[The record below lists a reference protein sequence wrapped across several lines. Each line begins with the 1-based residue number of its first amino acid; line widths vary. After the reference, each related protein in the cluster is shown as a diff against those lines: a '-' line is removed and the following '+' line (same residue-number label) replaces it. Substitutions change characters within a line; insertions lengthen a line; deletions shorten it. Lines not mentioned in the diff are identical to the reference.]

1 MDFEILWFS
10 QFSLN
15 SKQSKK
21 QRKLESLSHKDFH
34 CFELLGS
41 TNAHDFSIEI
51 LKELHWKRTC
61 GKTRISIIIAKT
73 NEIATFWPPIINIKT
88 ICFFCF
94 SRKEHRLQI
103 RMKKHQKTWHLRKP
117 SKTNEIATFWPPRT
131 HPRRAPYLQKHPKG
145 LPGPSQDAPREP
157 PPFLVPPGTSQGP
170 PRTPNS
176 CSGRCP
182 FAT

>member
-1 MDFEILWFS
+1 MDFEISWFS

-21 QRKLESLSHKDFH
+21 QRKHFRS
-34 CFELLGS
+34 S

-61 GKTRISIIIAKT
+61 GKARISIIIAKT
-73 NEIATFWPPIINIKT
+73 NEIATFWPPRINVKT
-88 ICFFCF
+88 TCFFVF
-94 SRKEHRLQI
+94 YENNIASKYLWKI
-103 RMKKHQKTWHLRKP
+103 IKKHDISENLLKP
-117 SKTNEIATFWPPRT
+117 SKQQHFGISGLTQGSPHTSKNTPRPPQDHPRT
-131 HPRRAPYLQKHPKG
+131 
-145 LPGPSQDAPREP
+145 P
-157 PPFLVPPGTSQGP
+157 PEIHLRFWCHLRPPQGP

-182 FAT
+182 FAS